1 MLLCTNVSQVLFK
14 SSAEAG
20 QKQKQSNKSSLSKP
34 CSAGDI
40 RCFSRLNLAPQVIQ
54 TRFQGSRL
62 GLLPWSYTFKEI
74 RAGRQQR
81 EAAAGKTQGACSA
94 NKAKVTVLKQKGGGG
109 GEVSFPSV
117 NSQSKAGNKGSS
129 GGWGMTAY

>member
-1 MLLCTNVSQVLFK
+1 MPLMPLCTNVSQVLFK

-34 CSAGDI
+34 RSAGNT
-40 RCFSRLNLAPQVIQ
+40 CYFSRLNLAPQVIQ

-94 NKAKVTVLKQKGGGG
+94 NKAKVTVLKLKGGGG
-109 GEVSFPSV
+109 EGSFPSV
-117 NSQSKAGNKGSS
+117 SSQSKAGNKGSS
-129 GGWGMTAY
+129 GGGE